1 MWLMKV
7 KYLLTVKKI
16 PDALW
21 NEARLLITPSE
32 KSNNSI
38 GRPAAVVSFRKV
50 FYGIV
55 YVLECLKNWRQ
66 CQWKIDGAK

>member
-1 MWLMKV
+1 MVLFISDAYKI

-32 KSNNSI
+32 NSNNSI

-50 FYGIV
+50 FDGIAC
-55 YVLECLKNWRQ
+55 VLRTGC
-66 CQWKIDGAK
+66 

>member
-1 MWLMKV
+1 MKV

-32 KSNNSI
+32 KSNYSI
-38 GRPAAVVSFRKV
+38 RHPAAVVSFRRV
-50 FYGIV
+50 IDDIV
-55 YVLECLKNWRQ
+55 YVF
-66 CQWKIDGAK
+66 GMS